1 MAHFT
6 GTFEDFNKF
15 INPIT
20 RNLVANM
27 SRKAKKHTT
36 CSNSGCNKRTT
47 LQAAHLSGKERPTI
61 VANIICKMMNKTQ
74 IDKYD
79 IVDVDLNFFFTE
91 IYRRT
96 YTIRKSS

>member
-1 MAHFT
+1 
-6 GTFEDFNKF
+6 
-15 INPIT
+15 
-20 RNLVANM
+20 
-27 SRKAKKHTT
+27 
-36 CSNSGCNKRTT
+36 
-47 LQAAHLSGKERPTI
+47 
-61 VANIICKMMNKTQ
+61 MMNKTQ